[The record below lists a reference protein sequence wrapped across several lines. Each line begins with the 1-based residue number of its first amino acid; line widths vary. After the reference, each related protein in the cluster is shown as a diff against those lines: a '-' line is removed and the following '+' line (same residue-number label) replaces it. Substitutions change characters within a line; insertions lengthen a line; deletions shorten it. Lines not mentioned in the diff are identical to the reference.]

1 MSKQGASLTK
11 SQGQSTPNRG
21 STGAF
26 ERSPTLGRH
35 VCIQRDAAG
44 PAIDHDAPERVRSVV
59 ESPGTPLDSA
69 TRETM
74 EPRFGYDFSQVRV
87 HADDRAADSARSVG
101 ANAYTAGSHI
111 VFASGQPSPG
121 SAAGDRLMA
130 HELTHVVQQSQGP
143 VAGVAAGDGLSVS
156 SPGDAYEAA
165 ARRHSAAIT
174 GTGDFHGDESG
185 HRSVPAFTPD
195 RSAIRIQR
203 SDTDLS
209 AATSGA
215 VAGAN
220 IAGGVASLG
229 SAVFAAIGLHYASR
243 QADAADK
250 QAAEAQK
257 QTGIAQANLDVAKE
271 ALAVAE
277 NPPIP
282 APTTGGIVVNNG
294 GGYPDVPKALA
305 PHGSLAK
312 AGDPKEVTLTLL
324 RVSQGKD
331 NFATFNTSL
340 SKNGIDV
347 TSGYLQDGPA
357 KGYLGGSGAANLSLF
372 LKPVEA
378 PPAPKPQDKKEKDM
392 RIGAVRFLISG
403 TNVAPRTKT
412 STPIQRFSGSVTV
425 SADGIPI
432 VSTNFYPAD
441 VKKADGS
448 TSDRA
453 VVTVDLA
460 PPAGTPAGVQ
470 QPAPAPGPQKA
481 GGGSPAK

>member
-1 MSKQGASLTK
+1 MSKQGASLTR

-21 STGAF
+21 STGLF

-44 PAIDHDAPERVRSVV
+44 PAIEAGAPDRVRSVV

-87 HADDRAADSARSVG
+87 HADDRAAESARAVG
-101 ANAYTAGSHI
+101 AHAYTAGSHI
-111 VFASGQPSPG
+111 VFAGGRPSPG

-165 ARRHSAAIT
+165 ARRHSAAVT
-174 GTGDFHGDESG
+174 GTGDFHSDESR
-185 HRSVPAFTPD
+185 HRTVPAFTPD

-203 SDTDLS
+203 ADTDLS
-209 AATSGA
+209 AGTSGA

-277 NPPIP
+277 NPPAP
-282 APTTGGIVVNNG
+282 APTTGGIVVNNA
-294 GGYPDVPKALA
+294 GGYPDVPKANA
-305 PHGSLAK
+305 PPGSGAK
-312 AGDPKEVTLTLL
+312 AGNPQEVNLTLL
-324 RVSQGKD
+324 RVSQGKND
-331 NFATFNTSL
+331 FATFNASL
-340 SKNGIDV
+340 STNGKDV
-347 TSGYLQDGPA
+347 TGGYLQDGPA
-357 KGYLGGSGAANLSLF
+357 QGYLGGSAAANLSLF

-378 PPAPKPQDKKEKDM
+378 PPAPKPDKKEKDV

-403 TNVAPRTKT
+403 NNIAPRTKT
-412 STPIQRFSGSVTV
+412 GTQIQRFSGSVTV
-425 SADGIPI
+425 SAAGVPI
-432 VSTNFYPAD
+432 ASTNFFPAD

-448 TSDRA
+448 APDKA

-460 PPAGTPAGVQ
+460 PPAGTPAGAQ